1 MYVTV
6 VAVATSFVL
15 YVPAAVPVKLTASTL
30 YGLPSLVVPAPA
42 ASVPSNALRSVTTA
56 ANVPSYILLDGILN
70 PDIVNVFCVIVKS
83 ISPVPEQGL
92 NGINDKLK

>member
-15 YVPAAVPVKLTASTL
+15 YVPTAVPVKLTASTL

-70 PDIVNVFCVIVKS
+70 PDIVNVFCVIVAALGDCVVK
-83 ISPVPEQGL
+83 V
-92 NGINDKLK
+92 